1 MSARDTLF
9 GKVYPRRREVDEPF
23 VVTEANGATFEIMWP
38 GNEKCGSSTL
48 PQSMIWNCRCTLRAW
63 VKGFEGETVKSSPG
77 MEGLSFEEWKN
88 LADNDPRR
96 KRYTNMT
103 ADAEQ
108 FDRYHKVLGSIAPK
122 TLASFQDLKY
132 TDEEAWKTLKQQ
144 YRIVNQY
151 KVDSGRMTP
160 RQILEFDKRT
170 IAEKRTQFSS
180 KYKRKGNIAG
190 AYIDGDQSNMLFAHC
205 KLNKTGDG
213 YNGSSTLA
221 LLRPDRCYS
230 YIGVEAR
237 DKDGNTII
245 RNDTYLDT
253 EAKLFEH
260 LAVLYETKPF
270 KSVHMLSERGM
281 CESCKG
287 VMEQFI
293 ANHPDVK
300 VNVVSNKKTQ
310 EDVWGYRW
318 MPEEKKAR
326 LKAEREARKKAKGK
340 P

>member
-9 GKVYPRRREVDEPF
+9 GKVYPRQREVDEPF

-38 GNEKCGSSTL
+38 GNEKCGSSTV

-77 MEGLSFEEWKN
+77 MEGLSFEEWQTM
-88 LADNDPRR
+88 ADNDPRR

-160 RQILEFDKRT
+160 RQILDLDRRT
-170 IAEKRTQFSS
+170 ISEKRTQFSS
-180 KYKRKGNIAG
+180 KYKNSGNIAG
-190 AYIDGDQSNMLFAHC
+190 AYIDGKKDTMFFAHSAISD
-205 KLNKTGDG
+205 TASG
-213 YNGSSTLA
+213 YRGSSNIA
-221 LLRPDRCYS
+221 LLKEKRRFIYIDVPRADGTMRP
-230 YIGVEAR
+230 
-237 DKDGNTII
+237 NTF
-245 RNDTYLDT
+245 NDT
-253 EAKLFEH
+253 EAKLFEYF
-260 LAVLYETKPF
+260 ADLYEQKPF
-270 KSVHMLSERGM
+270 KSITMLSERGM
-281 CESCKG
+281 CDSCMG
-287 VMEQFI
+287 VMEQFKELYQ
-293 ANHPDVK
+293 DVQI
-300 VNVVSNKKTQ
+300 NVVSNKKV
-310 EDVWGYRW
+310 EGDVWEHRW
-318 MPEEKKAR
+318 
-326 LKAEREARKKAKGK
+326 RKRK
-340 P
+340 